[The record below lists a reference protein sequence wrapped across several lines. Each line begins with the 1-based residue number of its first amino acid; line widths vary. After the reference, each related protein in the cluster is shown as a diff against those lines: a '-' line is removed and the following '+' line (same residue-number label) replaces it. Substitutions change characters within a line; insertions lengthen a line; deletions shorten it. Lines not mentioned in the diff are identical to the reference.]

1 MEEIKTY
8 PEMNRSIKKLLKLEG
23 SNVSLYAL
31 ARIEELENEVEKL
44 KQVNLIASNTIIK
57 LTKPEV
63 NNG

>member
-23 SNVSLYAL
+23 GNVSLYAL

-63 NNG
+63 KQ

>member
-1 MEEIKTY
+1 
-8 PEMNRSIKKLLKLEG
+8 MNRSIKKLLKLEG